1 LVRDNDPGM
10 VPLAH
15 HVLGDHGL
23 LSGLAGW
30 GFQQVLGP
38 QKIRKVDGLNDESAV
53 MHVVRVSN
61 AHSKSAEEID
71 RRFQEE
77 GRSSVFHPAIP
88 RLSSSVSSMSNH
100 RLKAAILSSSV
111 VHVSTT

>member
-1 LVRDNDPGM
+1 LVRDNNPGM

-23 LSGLAGW
+23 LSGSAGRRL
-30 GFQQVLGP
+30 QQVLGP
-38 QKIRKVDGLNDESAV
+38 QKIGEVDGLNDELAA

-61 AHSKSAEEID
+61 AHGKFAEEVD
-71 RRFQEE
+71 RRIQEE
-77 GRSSVFHPAIP
+77 GRISVFHPTMP

-100 RLKAAILSSSV
+100 RLKTAILSPSV
-111 VHVSTT
+111 VHISTT

>member
-1 LVRDNDPGM
+1 MVRDHDPGM
-10 VPLAH
+10 VPLAY

-38 QKIRKVDGLNDESAV
+38 QKIGKVDGLNDESAAI
-53 MHVVRVSN
+53 HVVCVSN
-61 AHSKSAEEID
+61 AHGKFADEVD
-71 RRFQEE
+71 RRIQEQD
-77 GRSSVFHPAIP
+77 RSSVFHPAIP